1 MVHSLV
7 IVALDEDL
15 GGPATDDGDLPALRA
30 AMAPFDLEREVAPY
44 PDYTEFQ
51 SRPADFWAVK
61 YLRARFGFTVP
72 DEELTW
78 EAVAEAY
85 NRDLVPADGE
95 PPILFDDAGRPY
107 FASTFNPRGEWD
119 YWLIGGRRWTDYFHV
134 RPGAG
139 DDPGL
144 VLPSATP
151 AGTRAAGG
159 PKGALD
165 LESMRE
171 SAARE
176 AELEWD
182 RFQEHAAELPPALG
196 WSSFVRL
203 VSPDFPRQR
212 AEDDYRSQ
220 PLVGALFHTDLGPVM
235 DYALDAPGASKEGY
249 IEERRS
255 SAVAG
260 AALLT
265 LEGEWINAPFG
276 GWVGST
282 PDIRSAASG
291 YRAMVNAYID
301 ALPDG
306 STLVAVDAHS

>member
-7 IVALDEDL
+7 IVALDEGL
-15 GGPATDDGDLPALRA
+15 GGPCTDGDAPPALRS
-30 AMAPFDLEREVAPY
+30 AMAPFDLDREVDPY

-61 YLRARFGFTVP
+61 YLRARFGFSVP

-78 EAVAEAY
+78 DAVAEAY

-95 PPILFDDAGRPY
+95 PPILFDGVGRPY

-119 YWLIGGRRWTDYFHV
+119 YWLTGGRWKDYFHV

-139 DDPGL
+139 DDPLL
-144 VLPSATP
+144 VLPNATA

-165 LESMRE
+165 LASMRE

-182 RFQEHAAELPPALG
+182 RFQERAAELPPALG
-196 WSSFVRL
+196 WSSFARL
-203 VSPDFPRQR
+203 VSADFPRQR
-212 AEDDYRSQ
+212 AEEDYRSQ
-220 PLVGALFHTDLGPVM
+220 PLVDALFHTDLGPVM

-249 IEERRS
+249 IEGRRAR
-255 SAVAG
+255 AVPG

-276 GWVGST
+276 GWIGST
-282 PDIRSAASG
+282 PDIRSAESG
-291 YRAMVNAYID
+291 YRSMVNAYID

-306 STLVAVDAHS
+306 VRLIAVDAHS